1 VKGPTLND
9 PNPVHI
15 TEWGDE
21 IPLRPEGCPVCHYS
35 LIPTEASK
43 CYQCGAEFAPL
54 VRGPSARSQ
63 GNRLNPPCT

>member
-1 VKGPTLND
+1 MSD

-21 IPLRPEGCPVCHYS
+21 IPLRPEGCPVCHYF
-35 LIPTEASK
+35 LTPAEASQ

-54 VRGPSARSQ
+54 V
-63 GNRLNPPCT
+63 PPEP